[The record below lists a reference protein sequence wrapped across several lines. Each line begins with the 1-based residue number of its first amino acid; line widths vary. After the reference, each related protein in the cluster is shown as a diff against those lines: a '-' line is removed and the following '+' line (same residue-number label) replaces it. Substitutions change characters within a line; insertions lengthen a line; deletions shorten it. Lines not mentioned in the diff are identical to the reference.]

1 MEEKK
6 IVLKIE
12 NVGKVYGTNRVL
24 ENINLEFQSGEI
36 IGLIGEN
43 GAGKSTLLKIICGVT
58 EPTEGSLTYIGQPYL
73 PKSIIQANQQ
83 GVGMVFQEQSMVG
96 NLSVAQNIFLGREKL
111 FKKHGVV
118 SWREMNIKAKEA
130 LAQIGVDDIN
140 PKTKARE
147 LNFASRQMVEIAKV
161 FNAVQKQDG
170 SPSLVLL
177 DEPTT
182 VLSDSEIQKLF
193 KEMRRMAA
201 LGHAIVFISHRLDE
215 VIEISDRIYVLKD
228 GRNSGMLMKEEMSEE
243 VLYESMVGRATTG
256 EYYREAC
263 QTVPEKEVV
272 LECRN
277 LSKFGMFKNYSFKL
291 YKGEVL
297 GLAGVEGSGKED
309 VCACICGDD
318 EADSGEIYLFGKKVS
333 FSSPCAALKNGI
345 ISVPKE
351 RRDEGLIE
359 TLSVYDNMI
368 MSNYKKVTVN
378 GIISNK
384 KIREDS
390 NYWLKTMGVKARSID
405 DKMNE
410 LSGGNA
416 QKVVFARTIYAD
428 PKILILNHPTRGV
441 DIGAKEE
448 IYQIVRDITKSG
460 VSVILIGDT
469 LDECIGLSS
478 RLIVMKDG
486 LISGEFDC
494 PVGNKPSQVDVVQKM
509 M

>member
-1 MEEKK
+1 MEEKRV
-6 IVLKIE
+6 VLKI
-12 NVGKVYGTNRVL
+12 NGIGKVYGTNRVL
-24 ENINLEFQSGEI
+24 EDINLEFHSGEI

-43 GAGKSTLLKIICGVT
+43 GAGKSTLFKIMCGVT
-58 EPTEGSLTYIGQPYL
+58 RQTEGTMEFLGQPYV
-73 PKSIIQANQQ
+73 PKSIMNANEQ

-111 FKKHGVV
+111 FKKHGIV
-118 SWREMNIKAKEA
+118 SWRAMNEAARKA
-130 LAQIGVDDIN
+130 LNQIGVDNIN
-140 PKTKARE
+140 PRTRTRE

-161 FNAVQKQDG
+161 FNAVQKEDG

-182 VLSDSEIQKLF
+182 VLSDEEIEKLF
-193 KEMRRMAA
+193 REMRRMAS
-201 LGHAIVFISHRLDE
+201 LGHAIIFVSHRLDE
-215 VIEISDRIYVLKD
+215 VINISDRIYVLKD
-228 GRNSGMLMKEEMSEE
+228 GHNSGMLEKHEMSETA
-243 VLYESMVGRATTG
+243 LYEAMVGRSTTG
-256 EYYREAC
+256 EYYREQY
-263 QTVPEKEVV
+263 QTVPEREVV
-272 LECRN
+272 FECRN
-277 LSKFGMFKNYSFKL
+277 LCKFGMFKDYSFKL

-318 EADSGEIYLFGKKVS
+318 EPDSGEMFLFGEPVK
-333 FSSPCAALKNGI
+333 FGSPHAALKRGI

-359 TLSVYDNMI
+359 TLTIYDNMI
-368 MSNYKKVTVN
+368 MSNYKKVTVH
-378 GIISNK
+378 GVISSR

-390 NYWLKTMGVKARSID
+390 NYWLEHMGVKARSID
-405 DKMNE
+405 DRMNE

-448 IYQIVRDITKSG
+448 IYQIVRDITATG

-478 RLIVMKDG
+478 RLIIMKDG

-494 PVGNKPSQVDVVQKM
+494 PVGSKPSQVQVVEKM